1 MFGMILVAELL
12 LPRRSVRELKTP
24 AVLRKLFTL
33 KICKNLLKFVS
44 LGLSYLV
51 LSTFH
56 QFIGIILKTLYSPAV
71 VLTRE
76 FFFFFL
82 KGWLDACMHAQRQKK
97 DCCLRLP
104 SPHQSQEFCDA
115 GSVLANPADEV
126 HDQLGHRTGIH
137 HGERTVLLFDGGGG
151 RVCVRKKLAARAKN
165 WSGRIADYLLLGA
178 RTTTAVRTY
187 EVIRWNICR
196 PIQSTSS
203 VEPTQLSSE
212 GTPIRQRW
220 RAVGWHGK
228 TPSEGVPLDEMFVRS
243 STTPSFPVH
252 PFKHVRSGKSL
263 FLVPVLQQWSCG
275 TVFFFF

>member
-1 MFGMILVAELL
+1 
-12 LPRRSVRELKTP
+12 
-24 AVLRKLFTL
+24 
-33 KICKNLLKFVS
+33 
-44 LGLSYLV
+44 
-51 LSTFH
+51 
-56 QFIGIILKTLYSPAV
+56 
-71 VLTRE
+71 
-76 FFFFFL
+76 
-82 KGWLDACMHAQRQKK
+82 MHAQRQKK

-137 HGERTVLLFDGGGG
+137 HGERTVLLFFGGGG

-212 GTPIRQRW
+212 GTPISQRW

-228 TPSEGVPLDEMFVRS
+228 KLLPKVSLSTKCLSEVQPHPPSRCTPS
-243 STTPSFPVH
+243 STYGLV
-252 PFKHVRSGKSL
+252 SL
-263 FLVPVLQQWSCG
+263 FLVAVLQQWSCG
-275 TVFFFF
+275 TVLYLFFICWRAVPLAGAHTSLAYI